1 MSFSTQLTRAN
12 LHIVF
17 VALVVLIM
25 VPPVSRA
32 AAPQENN
39 TREHPPKLLNYSKMT
54 TRQLV
59 NEGEKIIVGGL
70 GLAKVQGAVGRGQC
84 ALCHA
89 TLKGMAEERAP
100 NLSGVTQRAS
110 GRLKDPRYH
119 LRKPQARDTIQKE
132 AFPGSGTATTALEYI
147 AETMLCGSCY
157 VVPGYG
163 TRGTNDKES
172 SDIANATKPPL
183 SLKIDDLVAVTT
195 WLYVHDG
202 QKPPTPKTIV
212 RAYRKF
218 MTPSDW
224 KRVTTIEPPTPKPP
238 TPKVKVYSPLFAYGD
253 EPIEE
258 IFGKVGCGDCHIIP
272 GILKA
277 TGTVGPS
284 LAMKSLAALRLADP
298 AYDGRATSV
307 REYVIESILFP
318 SLYVSAGYPD
328 DTHPKV
334 YGERLSAKALYRIV
348 EYLSQIEEDPSVFN

>member
-1 MSFSTQLTRAN
+1 MPFSTQLTRAN

-25 VPPVSRA
+25 VPPVSGA

-39 TREHPPKLLNYSKMT
+39 SREHPPKLLNYSKMT
-54 TRQLV
+54 TRQLA
-59 NEGEKIIVGGL
+59 NEGERIIFGGP
-70 GLAKVQGAVGRGQC
+70 GLAKTQGAVGRGQC
-84 ALCHA
+84 PLCHA
-89 TLKGMAEERAP
+89 TLKGMLGERAP
-100 NLSGVTQRAS
+100 NLFGATKRAS

-119 LRKPQARDTIQKE
+119 LRKPQKRDTIQKE
-132 AFPGSGTATTALEYI
+132 AFPGTGTATTGLEYI
-147 AETMLCGSCY
+147 AETFICPSCY
-157 VVPGYG
+157 VVAGYG
-163 TRGTNDKES
+163 VRGTNDKES
-172 SDIANATKPPL
+172 PDINLTKPPV

-195 WLYVHDG
+195 WLYVHDN
-202 QKPPTPKTIV
+202 QVPPPPAKIV
-212 RAYRKF
+212 KAFRKF
-218 MTPSDW
+218 MTPQDW
-224 KRVTTIEPPTPKPP
+224 KSVTTIEPPPPKPP

-298 AYDGRATSV
+298 AYDGSATSV